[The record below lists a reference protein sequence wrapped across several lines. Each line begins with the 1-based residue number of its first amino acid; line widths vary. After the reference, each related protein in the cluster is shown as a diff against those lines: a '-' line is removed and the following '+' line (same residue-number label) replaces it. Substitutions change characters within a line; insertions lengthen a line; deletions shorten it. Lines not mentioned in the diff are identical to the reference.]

1 VLALIAGVRLVVFKD
16 AIDWL
21 TVGLVI
27 VAAVAA
33 IAHRNAAA
41 SLEVRGRA
49 EAESFARIL
58 RGLSRSVSAE
68 AIVDAILDDLID
80 ATAADHVVLVRRR
93 PDAAALEA
101 TLVTKRSGVPHTTT
115 ALPLSLLEVPAS
127 ASPRTAAGRVG
138 APMAVGPG
146 VAVATVPAT
155 PVRPPAAEFVR
166 LGERPAGEAG
176 ALASPTI
183 SS

>member
-1 VLALIAGVRLVVFKD
+1 MLALIAGVRLVVFKQ

-68 AIVDAILDDLID
+68 AIVDATQRWLDRWRR
-80 ATAADHVVLVRRR
+80 APRR
-93 PDAAALEA
+93 PML
-101 TLVTKRSGVPHTTT
+101 TRQP
-115 ALPLSLLEVPAS
+115 
-127 ASPRTAAGRVG
+127 
-138 APMAVGPG
+138 
-146 VAVATVPAT
+146 
-155 PVRPPAAEFVR
+155 
-166 LGERPAGEAG
+166 
-176 ALASPTI
+176 
-183 SS
+183 